1 MKQFIDS
8 IDIRPAVLPLVVLL
22 LWQAG
27 SWFNLFPETILPG
40 PKAVILALLDSITSG
55 ELISNLGVTFGRTI
69 TGLAIGV
76 AAGFAMGVLT
86 ASVPL
91 LDALLSPLIIAFRQI
106 PMFAWIPM
114 IILVFGIEEASK
126 VVFISIGT
134 FYPMIINTYDG
145 IKTVPEK
152 YNELAAAYEY
162 NPFEKFIKVTLPCAA
177 PGVIT
182 GLRFAIS
189 MSWMLVVGAEI
200 LGAESG
206 IGFLMSWSRQMFQ
219 ADKVF
224 AFVAVIG
231 VIGIALN
238 HLLATAEKKLMKWKG
253 SAHGT
258 GI

>member
-1 MKQFIDS
+1 MKRFIDR
-8 IDIRPAVLPLVVLL
+8 IDLRPAVLPVAVLL

-27 SWFNLFPETILPG
+27 SWFNLFPETILPP
-40 PKAVILALLDSITSG
+40 PKAVILALWDSFASG
-55 ELISNLGVTFGRTI
+55 ELMSNLAVTFSRTI

-76 AAGFAMGVLT
+76 AAGFTIGVLT

-114 IILVFGIEEASK
+114 IILVFGIEETSK

-145 IKTVPEK
+145 IKSVPEK
-152 YNELAAAYEY
+152 YHELAAAYEY
-162 NPFEKFIKVTLPCAA
+162 SPVEKFIKVTLPCAA
-177 PGVIT
+177 PSVIT
-182 GLRFAIS
+182 GLRFSIS

-231 VIGIALN
+231 AIGIALN
-238 HLLATAEKKLMKWKG
+238 QLLARVEKSLMKWKG
-253 SAHGT
+253 GAHGA